1 MAEFDGKVVV
11 ITGGASG
18 IGAACAD
25 DFAAKGATVIIAD
38 INAELG
44 LEVAMQIITNGGN
57 AKVIPTDVTD
67 PDSVSD
73 MVDEIVNDYG
83 RLDYA
88 VLSAGIFVE
97 EGEPDQPDID
107 LYNRIMD
114 VNLKGTWLCI
124 KYMAQPMRQTG
135 NASIVT
141 MTSVL
146 GLRGAARAALYVAAK
161 HGVVGLTKSSAMAY
175 ATQGIRVNG
184 IAPGIIATPME
195 QYLIDDDDA
204 LNEIL
209 RLYPM
214 GRVATPDEVTGLV
227 LWLCSDSASYT
238 TGAIIPVD
246 GGHMAL

>member
-1 MAEFDGKVVV
+1 MTNFDGKVVI

-18 IGAACAD
+18 IGAACAI
-25 DFAAKGATVIIAD
+25 DFAGQGATVVIAD
-38 INAELG
+38 VNAEKSA
-44 LEVAMQIITNGGN
+44 EIVTQIESNGGT
-57 AKVIPTDVTD
+57 ALAIQTDVRD
-67 PDSVSD
+67 SDSVAH
-73 MVDEIVNDYG
+73 MVKQTVTQYG

-88 VLSAGIFVE
+88 VLSAGVFLD
-97 EGEPDQPDID
+97 EGEPDQPDLD
-107 LYNRIMD
+107 MYNRIMD
-114 VNLKGTWLCI
+114 INLKGIWLCI
-124 KYMAQPMRQTG
+124 KHMVDPMRQTG

-161 HGVVGLTKSSAMAY
+161 HGVVGLTKSAAMAY

-195 QYLIDDDDA
+195 QYLIDDEDE
-204 LNEIL
+204 LNDIL

-214 GRVATPDEVTGLV
+214 ARVASPAEVTGLV
-227 LWLCSDSASYT
+227 LWLCSDQASYT

>member
-1 MAEFDGKVVV
+1 MAEFYGKVVV

-73 MVDEIVNDYG
+73 MVDAVVNDYG

>member
-1 MAEFDGKVVV
+1 MTSFDGKVVI

-18 IGAACAD
+18 IGAACAR
-25 DFAAKGATVIIAD
+25 DFASQGATVIIAD
-38 INAELG
+38 VNAKKSA
-44 LEVAMQIITNGGN
+44 EVALQIESDGGITI
-57 AKVIPTDVTD
+57 AIPTDVSD
-67 PDSVSD
+67 NESVQHL
-73 MVDEIVNDYG
+73 VKKTVAEYG

-88 VLSAGIFVE
+88 ILSAGIFLH
-97 EGEPDQPDID
+97 EGEPDQPD
-107 LYNRIMD
+107 LAMYNRIMD
-114 VNLKGTWLCI
+114 INLKGTWLCI
-124 KYMAQPMRQTG
+124 KHMADPMRQTG

-161 HGVVGLTKSSAMAY
+161 HGVVGLTKSAAMAY

-195 QYLIDDDDA
+195 QYLIDDEEE

-227 LWLCSDSASYT
+227 LWLCSEQASYT

>member
-1 MAEFDGKVVV
+1 MTRFNDKVVIV
-11 ITGGASG
+11 TGGASG
-18 IGAACAD
+18 IGAACAS
-25 DFAAKGATVIIAD
+25 DFAREGATVIIAD
-38 INAELG
+38 LNESQSYKYVEQIKSDGGKA
-44 LEVAMQIITNGGN
+44 VAIIT
-57 AKVIPTDVTD
+57 DVRD
-67 PDSVSD
+67 NDSVEQL
-73 MVDEIVNDYG
+73 VKQTVTEYG

-88 VLSAGIFVE
+88 VLSAGIFLH
-97 EGEPDQPDID
+97 EGEPDQPDLEMYD
-107 LYNRIMD
+107 RIMD

-124 KYMAQPMRQTG
+124 KHMVEPMRNTG

-146 GLRGAARAALYVAAK
+146 GLRGAARAGIYVAAK
-161 HGVVGLTKSSAMAY
+161 HGVVGLTKSAAMAY

-195 QYLIDDDDA
+195 QYLLDDDEE

-209 RLYPM
+209 QLYPM

-227 LWLCSDSASYT
+227 LWLCSEQASYT

>member
-1 MAEFDGKVVV
+1 MDQFKDKVVI

-18 IGAACAD
+18 IGEASAI
-25 DFAAKGATVIIAD
+25 DFSKQGATAVIAD
-38 INAELG
+38 INDDRGTALVE
-44 LEVAMQIITNGGN
+44 QINADGGK
-57 AKVIPTDVTD
+57 ATFVHTDVTD
-67 PDSVSD
+67 EDSVAHLVETVVARYD
-73 MVDEIVNDYG
+73 

-88 VLSAGIFVE
+88 VLSAGVFVI
-97 EGEPDQPDID
+97 EGEPHEPDLD
-107 LYNRIMD
+107 LYNHIVD
-114 VNLKGTWLCI
+114 INLKGTWLCI
-124 KYMAQPMRQTG
+124 KYFAPPMLKTG

-146 GLRGAARAALYVAAK
+146 GLRGAALASLYVAAK
-161 HGVVGLTKSSAMAY
+161 HGVVGLTKSAAMAY
-175 ATQGIRVNG
+175 ATQGVRVNG

-195 QYLIDDDDA
+195 QYLIDDKDE
-204 LNEIL
+204 LEEIL

-227 LWLCSDSASYT
+227 LWLCSDAASYT

>member
-1 MAEFDGKVVV
+1 MTQFENRVVI

-18 IGAACAD
+18 IGQACAIA
-25 DFAAKGATVIIAD
+25 FAGQGAAVVIAD
-38 INAELG
+38 
-44 LEVAMQIITNGGN
+44 TNSKRSTKTVRDIEASGGT
-57 AKVIPTDVTD
+57 AFAIETDVR
-67 PDSVSD
+67 DSAAVER
-73 MVDEIVNDYG
+73 MVQQTVERYG

-88 VLSAGIFVE
+88 VLSAGVFLH
-97 EGEPDQPDID
+97 EGEPHEVSDDMYDTLIDI
-107 LYNRIMD
+107 
-114 VNLKGTWLCI
+114 NLKGTWLCI
-124 KYMAQPMRQTG
+124 KHMVPPMLQAG

-146 GLRGAARAALYVAAK
+146 GLRGAARAAIYVAAK
-161 HGVVGLTKSSAMAY
+161 HGVVGLTKSAAMAY

-195 QYLIDDDDA
+195 QYLFDNPEEFA
-204 LNEIL
+204 EIL

-214 GRVATPDEVTGLV
+214 GRAGTTDEVTGLV
-227 LWLCSDSASYT
+227 LWLCSEQASYT

>member
-1 MAEFDGKVVV
+1 MGQFKGKVAV

-18 IGAACAD
+18 IGEASVI
-25 DFAAKGATVIIAD
+25 DFAKEGATVVIAD
-38 INAELG
+38 INDERGIALVG
-44 LEVAMQIITNGGN
+44 QIEADGGE
-57 AKVIPTDVTD
+57 AIFVHTDVTD
-67 PDSVSD
+67 NDSVTHL
-73 MVDEIVNDYG
+73 VATIEKTYE
-83 RLDYA
+83 RLDVA
-88 VLSAGIFVE
+88 VLSAGVFVI
-97 EGEPDQPDID
+97 EGEPHEPDVD
-107 LYNRIMD
+107 LYNHIMD

-124 KYMAQPMRQTG
+124 KHMAPLMLTTG

-146 GLRGAARAALYVAAK
+146 GLRGAALASLYVAAK
-161 HGVVGLTKSSAMAY
+161 HGVVGLTKSAAMAY

-195 QYLIDDDDA
+195 QYLIDDKEELD
-204 LNEIL
+204 EIL

-227 LWLCSDSASYT
+227 LWLCSDAASYT